1 MCSIIN
7 VALFIVI
14 SIILCVYDIKYYH
27 VPLVP
32 LYIGVVISIVLT
44 FVINK
49 SNLLTNLLGML
60 CMTLLFLLMRLITK
74 GGMGL
79 GDIQYALYCGFI
91 SGFPYFILAALFSS
105 IAGIIIYIIIHK
117 KEKRIPFV
125 PAMLVGSL
133 LSLGINFLYSAKD
146 II

>member
-7 VALFIVI
+7 VALFIII

-27 VPLVP
+27 VPLIP
-32 LYIGVVISIVLT
+32 LYIGLIISIVITL
-44 FVINK
+44 FMNK
-49 SNLLTNLLGML
+49 TYLLTNLLGML
-60 CMTLLFLLMRLITK
+60 SMALLFFLMRLITK
-74 GGMGL
+74 GGMGF
-79 GDIQYALYCGFI
+79 GDIQYALYCGFL

-125 PAMLVGSL
+125 PAMMFGSL
-133 LSLGINFLYSAKD
+133 LSLGVSHLI
-146 II
+146 